1 MAVVHV
7 AFPNPPPVSLDN
19 REQLSLLCL
28 VAWPRFLVLVRG
40 SLGSKSKKSSKKKK
54 KVEKRS

>member
-7 AFPNPPPVSLDN
+7 ASPNLPPVSLDN

-28 VAWPRFLVLVRG
+28 IAWLFLAVFLVLVRG
-40 SLGSKSKKSSKKKK
+40 SLGSES
-54 KVEKRS
+54 KRS